1 VILGFNGVV
10 NSALMGLGVID
21 EPLTFILYSVN
32 SIVITLAH
40 AYAPFAILPIFV
52 ALEKIDRS
60 FLEAGRD
67 LGETP
72 FVTFVR
78 VTLPLAM
85 PGVISAVMIVF
96 IPTIGDYVT
105 PHLLGGPGGQ
115 MVANLVQLQ
124 YMKLDNYPVGSA
136 LAVSSMF
143 MVGLAL
149 VMGAIGLRIF
159 RLTMKR
165 LLGSIPMPVAIVM
178 ALGVS
183 MLLTVV
189 VIACFVM
196 TGNAIATVGFAIALH
211 TLAWT
216 TIWLKGAKP

>member
-1 VILGFNGVV
+1 
-10 NSALMGLGVID
+10 
-21 EPLTFILYSVN
+21 
-32 SIVITLAH
+32 
-40 AYAPFAILPIFV
+40 
-52 ALEKIDRS
+52 
-60 FLEAGRD
+60 
-67 LGETP
+67 
-72 FVTFVR
+72 
-78 VTLPLAM
+78 
-85 PGVISAVMIVF
+85 
-96 IPTIGDYVT
+96 
-105 PHLLGGPGGQ
+105 
-115 MVANLVQLQ
+115 
-124 YMKLDNYPVGSA
+124 
-136 LAVSSMF
+136 
-143 MVGLAL
+143 
-149 VMGAIGLRIF
+149 MGAIGLRIF